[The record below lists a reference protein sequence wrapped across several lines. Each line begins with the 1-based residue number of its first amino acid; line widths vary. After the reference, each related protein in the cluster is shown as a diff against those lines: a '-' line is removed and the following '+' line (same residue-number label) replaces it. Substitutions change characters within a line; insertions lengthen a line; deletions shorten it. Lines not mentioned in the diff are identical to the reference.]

1 MSWTYAQRVPTTL
14 RALVANPEFVMRAR
28 TPIADSQWDHPL
40 AWAHNSDL
48 LDPTPWLEPGGLLL
62 TDGVQFAERT
72 SARRAGDYVARLAD
86 RGVVALGFA
95 VRIVHDRV
103 PQVLVDAGERIG
115 LPLLEI
121 GPRTPFM
128 QIIRSVSDAVAADRQ
143 ERLERSLAAQRAV
156 ARAALRPD
164 GLAAVLRELER
175 NLGTWATLYDSG
187 GSRVRIPTHR
197 GLPADLEQVV
207 TRAAR
212 DLLAAGRP
220 AGARLSDEGSGP
232 VTLQTLGQRGRPLGV
247 LAVGVG
253 AGLDRA
259 GTDLI
264 TSVIALAS
272 IAVEQSRA
280 LERARRDL
288 RSGVLELLRS
298 GALEAAGRTVGPV
311 WGALPAEPIRVAM
324 LAPAAGSTE
333 ALLAA
338 LEVLADEQH
347 GQVFFAQGAD
357 AITVLVGPSSQ
368 REVRTALRTYG
379 ARAGFSAPARW
390 ADFEQATAQARSA
403 LRRSDEQ
410 QPFTDFESLAS
421 TGLLGHLEATGAVQV
436 ARRVLAPLD
445 EELQATLR
453 IWLEHNGSWDPTAK
467 ALGVHRHTVRAR
479 VDAAGVLLG
488 MDLGTFA
495 ARAEVW
501 NALQLLG

>member
-1 MSWTYAQRVPTTL
+1 MPTTL
-14 RALVANPEFVMRAR
+14 RALVATPDFVMRAR
-28 TPIADSQWDHPL
+28 TPIADPQWDQPL

-62 TDGVQFAERT
+62 TDGVQFGERV
-72 SARRAGDYVARLAD
+72 SARRAQAYVTRLVD

-95 VRIVHDRV
+95 VRIVHDSV
-103 PQVLVDAGERIG
+103 PEVVVAACERAG
-115 LPLLEI
+115 LPLFEI

-175 NLGTWATLYDSG
+175 NLGTWVALFDSG
-187 GSRVRIPTHR
+187 GGRVRVPSHR
-197 GLPADLEQVV
+197 SVPAELEHVV
-207 TRAAR
+207 VRAAR

-220 AGARLSDEGSGP
+220 AGARLSDEGAGP

-280 LERARRDL
+280 LGQARRQL
-288 RSGVLELLRS
+288 RSGAMELLRS
-298 GALEAAGRTVGPV
+298 GSMEAARRTVAQV
-311 WGALPAEPIRVAM
+311 WGALPDEPIRVATV
-324 LAPAAGSTE
+324 APSDGSTD

-338 LEVLADEQH
+338 LELLADEH
-347 GQVFFAQGAD
+347 KGQLFFAENDGG
-357 AITVLVGPSSQ
+357 ITVVIGPAGQ
-368 REVRTALRTYG
+368 RDVRTALRTYG
-379 ARAGFSAPARW
+379 AQAGFSSPTRW
-390 ADFEQATAQARSA
+390 NDFEEATAQARSA
-403 LRRSDEQ
+403 LRRTTDQ
-410 QPFTDFESLAS
+410 QAFVDFESVAA
-421 TGLLGHLEATGAVQV
+421 TGLLGHLEATGANQV
-436 ARRVLAPLD
+436 ARRLLAPLD
-445 EELQATLR
+445 DESLTTLR

-479 VDAAGVLLG
+479 IDSAGGLLG
-488 MDLGTFA
+488 MDLSTFA

-501 NALQLLG
+501 NALQLVG

>member
-1 MSWTYAQRVPTTL
+1 MPTTL
-14 RALVANPEFVMRAR
+14 RALVDTPDFVMRAR
-28 TPIADSQWDHPL
+28 TPIADAQWDHPL

-48 LDPTPWLEPGGLLL
+48 IDPTPWLEPGGLLL
-62 TDGVQFAERT
+62 TDGVQFGERV
-72 SARRAGDYVARLAD
+72 SPRRAQAYVARLVD

-103 PQVLVDAGERIG
+103 PEVLVTACERIG

-121 GPRTPFM
+121 GPHTPFM

-143 ERLERSLAAQRAV
+143 VRLERSLAAQRAV

-175 NLGTWATLYDSG
+175 NLGTWVALFDSG
-187 GSRVRIPTHR
+187 GSRVRVPTHR
-197 GLPADLEQVV
+197 SVPTELEQVV
-207 TRAAR
+207 IRAAR

-220 AGARLSDEGSGP
+220 AGARLSDEGAGP

-280 LERARRDL
+280 LGQARRQL
-288 RSGVLELLRS
+288 RSGAMELLRS
-298 GALEAAGRTVGPV
+298 GSVEAASRTVAQV
-311 WGALPAEPIRVAM
+311 WGELPGEPIRVATV
-324 LAPAAGSTE
+324 APSDGSTD

-338 LEVLADEQH
+338 LELLADEH
-347 GQVFFAQGAD
+347 EGQLFFAENDGG
-357 AITVLVGPSSQ
+357 ITVVVGPSGQ
-368 REVRTALRTYG
+368 RDVRTALRTYG
-379 ARAGFSAPARW
+379 AHAGFSSPTRW
-390 ADFEQATAQARSA
+390 SGFEEATAQARSA
-403 LRRSDEQ
+403 LRRSTAK
-410 QPFTDFESLAS
+410 QPFVDFESVAA
-421 TGLLGHLEATGAVQV
+421 TGLLGHLEATGADQV
-436 ARRVLAPLD
+436 ARTLLAPLD
-445 EELQATLR
+445 DESLTTLR

-479 VDAAGVLLG
+479 IDAAGVLLG
-488 MDLGTFA
+488 MDLNTFA

-501 NALQLLG
+501 NALQLVG

>member
-1 MSWTYAQRVPTTL
+1 MPTTL
-14 RALVANPEFVMRAR
+14 RALVDTPDFVMRPR
-28 TPIADSQWDHPL
+28 TPIADAQWDHPL

-62 TDGVQFAERT
+62 TDGVQFGERV
-72 SARRAGDYVARLAD
+72 SPRRAQAYVARLVD

-103 PQVLVDAGERIG
+103 PEVLVTACERIG

-121 GPRTPFM
+121 GPHTPFM
-128 QIIRSVSDAVAADRQ
+128 QIIRSVSDAVSADRQ
-143 ERLERSLAAQRAV
+143 VRLERSLAAQRAV

-175 NLGTWATLYDSG
+175 NLGTWVALFDSG
-187 GSRVRIPTHR
+187 GGRVRVPTHR
-197 GLPADLEQVV
+197 SVPTELEQVV
-207 TRAAR
+207 IRAAR

-220 AGARLSDEGSGP
+220 AGARLSDEGAGP

-280 LERARRDL
+280 LGQARRQL
-288 RSGVLELLRS
+288 RSGAMELLRS
-298 GALEAAGRTVGPV
+298 GSVDAASRTVAQV
-311 WGALPAEPIRVAM
+311 WGELPGEPIRVATV
-324 LAPAAGSTE
+324 APSDGSTD

-338 LEVLADEQH
+338 LELLADEH
-347 GQVFFAQGAD
+347 EGQLFFAENDGG
-357 AITVLVGPSSQ
+357 ITVVVGPSGQ
-368 REVRTALRTYG
+368 RDVRTALRTYG
-379 ARAGFSAPARW
+379 AHAGFSSPTRW
-390 ADFEQATAQARSA
+390 SGFEEATAQARSA
-403 LRRSDEQ
+403 LRRSTAK
-410 QPFTDFESLAS
+410 QPFVDFESVAA
-421 TGLLGHLEATGAVQV
+421 TGLLGHLEATGADQV
-436 ARRVLAPLD
+436 ARTLLAPLD
-445 EELQATLR
+445 DESLTTLR

-479 VDAAGVLLG
+479 IDAAGVLLG
-488 MDLGTFA
+488 MDLNTFA

-501 NALQLLG
+501 NALQLVG

>member
-1 MSWTYAQRVPTTL
+1 MGPQL
-14 RALVANPEFVMRAR
+14 RPAR
-28 TPIADSQWDHPL
+28 SH
-40 AWAHNSDL
+40 
-48 LDPTPWLEPGGLLL
+48 PWLEPGGLLL
-62 TDGVQFAERT
+62 TDGVQFGERV
-72 SARRAGDYVARLAD
+72 SPRRAQAYVARLVD

-103 PQVLVDAGERIG
+103 PEVLVTACERIG

-121 GPRTPFM
+121 GPHTPFM

-143 ERLERSLAAQRAV
+143 VRLERSLAAQRAV

-175 NLGTWATLYDSG
+175 NLGTWVALFDSG
-187 GSRVRIPTHR
+187 GSRVRVPTHR
-197 GLPADLEQVV
+197 SVPTELEQVV
-207 TRAAR
+207 IRAAR

-220 AGARLSDEGSGP
+220 AGARLSDEGAGP

-280 LERARRDL
+280 LGQARRQL
-288 RSGVLELLRS
+288 RSGAMELLRS
-298 GALEAAGRTVGPV
+298 GSVDAASRTVAQV
-311 WGALPAEPIRVAM
+311 WGELPGEPIRVATV
-324 LAPAAGSTE
+324 APSDGSTD

-338 LEVLADEQH
+338 LELLADEH
-347 GQVFFAQGAD
+347 EGQLFFAENDGG
-357 AITVLVGPSSQ
+357 ITVVVGPSGQ
-368 REVRTALRTYG
+368 RDVRTALRTYG
-379 ARAGFSAPARW
+379 AHAGFSSPTRW
-390 ADFEQATAQARSA
+390 SGFEEATAQARSA
-403 LRRSDEQ
+403 LRRSTAK
-410 QPFTDFESLAS
+410 QPFVDFESVAA
-421 TGLLGHLEATGAVQV
+421 TGLLGHLEATGADQV
-436 ARRVLAPLD
+436 ARTLLAPLD
-445 EELQATLR
+445 DESLTTLR

-479 VDAAGVLLG
+479 IDAAGVLLG
-488 MDLGTFA
+488 MDLNTFA

-501 NALQLLG
+501 NALQLVG

>member
-1 MSWTYAQRVPTTL
+1 MPTTL
-14 RALVANPEFVMRAR
+14 RALVDTPDFVMRAR
-28 TPIADSQWDHPL
+28 TPIADAQWDHPL

-62 TDGVQFAERT
+62 TDGVQFGERV
-72 SARRAGDYVARLAD
+72 SPLRAQAYVARLVD

-103 PQVLVDAGERIG
+103 PEVLVTACERIG

-121 GPRTPFM
+121 GPHTPFM

-143 ERLERSLAAQRAV
+143 VRLERSLAAQRAV

-175 NLGTWATLYDSG
+175 NLGTWVALFDSG
-187 GSRVRIPTHR
+187 GSRVRVLTHR
-197 GLPADLEQVV
+197 SVPTELEQVV
-207 TRAAR
+207 IRAAR

-220 AGARLSDEGSGP
+220 AGARLSDEGAGP

-280 LERARRDL
+280 LGQARRQL
-288 RSGVLELLRS
+288 RSGAMELLRS
-298 GALEAAGRTVGPV
+298 GSVEAASRTVAQV
-311 WGALPAEPIRVAM
+311 WGELPGEPIRVATV
-324 LAPAAGSTE
+324 APSDGSTD

-338 LEVLADEQH
+338 LELLADEH
-347 GQVFFAQGAD
+347 EGQLFFAENDGG
-357 AITVLVGPSSQ
+357 ITVVVGPSGQ
-368 REVRTALRTYG
+368 RDVRTALRTYG
-379 ARAGFSAPARW
+379 AHAGFSSPTRW
-390 ADFEQATAQARSA
+390 SGFEEATAQARSA
-403 LRRSDEQ
+403 LRRSTAK
-410 QPFTDFESLAS
+410 QPFVDFESVAA
-421 TGLLGHLEATGAVQV
+421 TGLLGHLEATGADQV
-436 ARRVLAPLD
+436 ARTLLAPLD
-445 EELQATLR
+445 DESLTTLR

-479 VDAAGVLLG
+479 IDSAGVLLG
-488 MDLGTFA
+488 MDLNTFA

-501 NALQLLG
+501 NALQLVG